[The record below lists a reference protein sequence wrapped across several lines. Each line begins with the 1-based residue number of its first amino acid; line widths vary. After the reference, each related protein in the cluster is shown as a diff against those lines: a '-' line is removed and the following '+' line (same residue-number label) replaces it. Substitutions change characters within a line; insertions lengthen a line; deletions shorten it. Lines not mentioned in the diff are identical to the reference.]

1 MNPRAAAEFMVFLLA
16 ATAGT
21 YGFGKAFQGQGLW
34 LAVSAVALVVIAK
47 QMARIQDRWP
57 RRASALSSKLDAPT
71 AAPGG
76 QRRTQAQDARS
87 GRAR

>member
-1 MNPRAAAEFMVFLLA
+1 MSPRAAAEFGLFLLA
-16 ATAGT
+16 AIAGT

-57 RRASALSSKLDAPT
+57 LHAKALPSKPDAPV
-71 AAPGG
+71 AGREQPRAK
-76 QRRTQAQDARS
+76 AQDARI